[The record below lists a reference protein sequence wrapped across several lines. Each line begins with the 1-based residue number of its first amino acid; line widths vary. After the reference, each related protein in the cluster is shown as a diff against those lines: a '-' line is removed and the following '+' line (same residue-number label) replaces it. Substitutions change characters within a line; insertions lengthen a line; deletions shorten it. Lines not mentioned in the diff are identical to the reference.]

1 MLQLSQSSKHHL
13 KLLLPCSFFS
23 AWCTSAWK
31 GVVVTW
37 YLLPATCLASVH
49 FWSKQPGLFVHALFH
64 TSREQWSR
72 DGFVWHR
79 GPWPWGPRMF
89 DIEDC
94 GHDAR
99 DYLRG
104 FAQTRAQVTN
114 GLLWPRSRDPRSS
127 GVRER
132 EKKRE
137 PHHFHWLMSN
147 LPEVV
152 RILSF
157 SFNLNGFY
165 RKFHA
170 TKGVLN
176 SGIGNGFHTRESVD
190 EVCTQVV
197 YRV

>member
-13 KLLLPCSFFS
+13 KLLLPCSFFFF
-23 AWCTSAWK
+23 ACCTSAWK

-89 DIEDC
+89 DIEDR

-127 GVRER
+127 GVKER
-132 EKKRE
+132 KRE
-137 PHHFHWLMSN
+137 SPIIFTGLCLIYPKLSEFYPFLSTWMAFIESSMQQKVYL
-147 LPEVV
+147 
-152 RILSF
+152 IL
-157 SFNLNGFY
+157 
-165 RKFHA
+165 
-170 TKGVLN
+170 
-176 SGIGNGFHTRESVD
+176 E
-190 EVCTQVV
+190 
-197 YRV
+197 